1 MWTPPTPERQSS
13 SGEDSHAPASRSSS
27 SPSLVGHAAHVLGAV
42 YTSMAKPLFLRAV
55 HASAVPVSV
64 MARQVGGLVASK
76 AKDPSV
82 ATSMTFPSEGEEPS
96 SSSSPYLNQGPGL
109 SLKDLF
115 LEQEQEQEEN
125 DGDGTENSKPQ
136 ENNNSSSSSS
146 SQSQVSVKSFLKDVS
161 NDKDLLRNFRMMSSM
176 SEQAYYT
183 LNPLMEE
190 GIWKRYGLR
199 LVVTSK
205 QFQQWIRKEEGLD
218 RPLDVFGE
226 GDGMA
231 VPFLQEEE
239 IVQVMKSEMEKDLQ
253 LEDMYYDEWQAK
265 LQESVANSQEAK
277 QEQEQEEEQ
286 TAVQKALEAAKTFTT
301 FVSGYTKSLHLGGG
315 GGGGEGNSSSEGGG
329 PSGANKKLPDNDPC
343 EWFIAD
349 HPSDPVRYISLQGSD
364 SVDHWVTNL
373 SFEPI
378 DFEGGDLNVKIHAGI
393 YKAAQKLESQLFPAM
408 EEHIAR
414 HGRDKA
420 KFVFTGHSLGGAIA
434 STLVMMLV
442 HRKQLEGSMVEAI
455 YTYGCPAFICE
466 SCDCGKKSD
475 DCTCGAAGGN
485 QMLLERLNL
494 KSSLFKHLCMARD
507 IVPKAFACDYTM
519 IKEILRKMD
528 TYKDHGCLKGSKG
541 ECYFPSLY
549 RHLGDV
555 YFLQPDT
562 KFLQFARPE
571 GDNPILPNGH
581 GIWKMVEPPQSL
593 KLAMNTMNR
602 ITSSLQS
609 EWAFGDDLTLYN
621 YAQDVNQAIGE
632 VLNSPHP
639 LEQLSETNAY
649 GHEGG
654 ISRFHK
660 PKNYTRAVGVLL
672 MDKHGFM
679 DQTRGSD

>member
-1 MWTPPTPERQSS
+1 MHASMWTPPPPERQGG
-13 SGEDSHAPASRSSS
+13 SGGSEDSRAASPRSSS

-55 HASAVPVSV
+55 HAGAVPVSV
-64 MARQVGGLVASK
+64 VARQVGGLVASR
-76 AKDPSV
+76 AKDPS
-82 ATSMTFPSEGEEPS
+82 SLTFREGEES
-96 SSSSPYLNQGPGL
+96 LSSSSPYLNQGPGL

-115 LEQEQEQEEN
+115 LEQEQEEN
-125 DGDGTENSKPQ
+125 GGDNSENSSG
-136 ENNNSSSSSS
+136 SSSSSSGSGSS

-161 NDKDLLRNFRMMSSM
+161 EDKGLLRNFRMMSSM
-176 SEQAYYT
+176 AEQAYYMG
-183 LNPLMEE
+183 NPFETVE
-190 GIWKRYGLR
+190 AGIWKRYGLR
-199 LVVTSK
+199 LVLTSK
-205 QFQQWIRKEEGLD
+205 QFQQFLKREEAAD
-218 RPLDVFGE
+218 QPLDVFGA

-231 VPFLQEEE
+231 VPVLQEEE
-239 IVQVMKSEMEKDLQ
+239 IVRGIRSEMEKDLR

-265 LQESVANSQEAK
+265 LQENIKGK
-277 QEQEQEEEQ
+277 QEPEPGPGPGPGQEEQ
-286 TAVQKALEAAKTFTT
+286 TAVQRALETAKTFTT
-301 FVSGYTKSLHLGGG
+301 FVSGYTKSLSL
-315 GGGGEGNSSSEGGG
+315 GGGGEGPHAEKGAADGSG
-329 PSGANKKLPDNDPC
+329 PSEQKLPDNDPC

-349 HPSDPVRYISLQGSD
+349 HPTEPVRYISLQGSD

-378 DFEGGDLNVKIHAGI
+378 DFEGGDLKVKIHAGI

-414 HGRDKA
+414 HGRARA

-434 STLVMMLV
+434 CALVMMLV
-442 HRKQLEGSMVEAI
+442 HRKQLEGGMVEGI

-485 QMLLERLNL
+485 QALLERLNL

-507 IVPKAFACDYTM
+507 IVPKAFACDYTL
-519 IKEILRKMD
+519 IKEILRKMES
-528 TYKDHGCLKGSKG
+528 YKDHGCLKGSKG

-571 GDNPILPNGH
+571 GDNPILPHGS
-581 GIWKMVEPPQSL
+581 GIWKMVEPPRSL

-672 MDKHGFM
+672 MDKHEE
-679 DQTRGSD
+679 RGGD